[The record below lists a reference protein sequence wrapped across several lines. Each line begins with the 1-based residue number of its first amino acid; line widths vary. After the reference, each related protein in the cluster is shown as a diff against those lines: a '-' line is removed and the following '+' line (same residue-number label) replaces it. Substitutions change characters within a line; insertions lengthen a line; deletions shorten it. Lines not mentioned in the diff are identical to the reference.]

1 MRRSVAFALLFPV
14 VAACGPSALQVTDG
28 TSHKSYVQ
36 NQSGGPSGS
45 DFAAPRFVPST
56 CEGENLEPDMARLDA
71 NHLIRF
77 LERQSI
83 AVQVERPRADL
94 TYLVL
99 SNVGTASPVR
109 LRVAILDS
117 ANLAGEELHAA
128 MLQHGT
134 GAWGVRRSNLAVLGP
149 AGSAED
155 ALAFAGKTK
164 LACWGIFSL
173 AGRDDT
179 MVVPG
184 GYREL

>member
-1 MRRSVAFALLFPV
+1 MWRLVALAVSIPGL
-14 VAACGPSALQVTDG
+14 AACSSQVLRVTDG
-28 TSHKSYVQ
+28 SSYKTYVQ
-36 NQSGGPSGS
+36 DYSGGPNGS
-45 DFAAPRFVPST
+45 DFAALRFRSST
-56 CEGENLEPDMARLDA
+56 CEGENLEPDVARLEP

-83 AVQVERPRADL
+83 AVQIERPRADL

-99 SNVGTASPVR
+99 SGVGTAEPVR
-109 LRVAILDS
+109 LRVAILEN

-134 GAWGVRRSNLAVLGP
+134 GSWGVRRSNLAVLGP
-149 AGSAED
+149 VGSAED
-155 ALAFAGKTK
+155 DLAFAGKTK
-164 LACWGIFSL
+164 LSCWGVFSM

-179 MVVPG
+179 IVVPG